1 MFTVYVLYSENHS
14 KIYIGQTSNLI
25 ERFVSHNKLG
35 NDWTARYRPWKV
47 VYCEYFEKR
56 TSALKREKQ
65 LKSQKGRERI
75 WNEISESYI
84 LSGFISVS

>member
-47 VYCEYFEKR
+47 VYCEYFENR
-56 TSALKREKQ
+56 TTAMKREKQ

-75 WNEISESYI
+75 WNQI
-84 LSGFISVS
+84 LTNYNSSGFISVS